1 MGPSMHDSGLG
12 EALEAFGKPR
22 GELPR
27 RPILHGPA
35 GTLFSFAVPTGP
47 SSRRIEAVWVQKNA
61 VRFFGPPLPTLGP
74 GPSVA
79 HRLKGPAAELFD
91 RWSDA
96 SRAFHEAI
104 EAIDERLSELEAR
117 GPALRNKEIWTL
129 QRETA
134 ALRAQVGR
142 AVVTASEASGPLSAS
157 FPGFTDALPSLLGEL
172 ARAQSLASDVQQA
185 LSDLILLENARQSNR
200 IAESANRLA
209 ETSNRIAEY
218 ANISNIRMLGI
229 TYIALVLGL
238 VSAVVLIPNTAA
250 TILGMPSAGWVPGW
264 WVDGILL
271 VLAVVP
277 LVLVFQRPWVR
288 RILGSLREGE
298 LRAAEGIGELQ
309 EHVEGAPVVGPPRG
323 S

>member
-1 MGPSMHDSGLG
+1 MHDTGLD
-12 EALEAFGKPR
+12 EALEAFGKPP
-22 GELPR
+22 GALPR
-27 RPILHGPA
+27 RPVLHGPA
-35 GTLFSFAVPTGP
+35 GTLLSFSVPTGP
-47 SSRRIEAVWVQKNA
+47 SSRRTEAVWVRHDG

-79 HRLKGPAAELFD
+79 HRLKGTGGELFD
-91 RWSDA
+91 RWVDA

-104 EAIDERLSELEAR
+104 ESIDERLSELESR
-117 GPALRNKEIWTL
+117 GPSVRSKEIWTL

-142 AVVTASEASGPLSAS
+142 AVVTASEAAGPLAAA
-157 FPGFTDALPSLLGEL
+157 FPGFATALPSLLAEF
-172 ARAQSLASDVQQA
+172 ARAQTLASDVQQA
-185 LSDLILLENARQSNR
+185 LSDLILLENARESNR
-200 IAESANRLA
+200 IAEAANRLA
-209 ETSNRIAEY
+209 VTSNRIAEY

-264 WVDGILL
+264 WVVAVLV

-277 LVLVFQRPWVR
+277 IALVFQRPWVKA
-288 RILGSLREGE
+288 ILRSLHEGE
-298 LRAAEGIGELQ
+298 LRAAEGIGELKEQ
-309 EHVEGAPVVGPPRG
+309 VDGAPALDPPGRP
-323 S
+323 